1 MLQKNDLERSLKIW
15 GPIKSPI
22 SKKSIEL
29 WGKTE
34 PESVID
40 LYIMYIMLSKSLA
53 ITERVSFKRGNK
65 SRTGGH

>member
-15 GPIKSPI
+15 GPIRSPI

-34 PESVID
+34 PESVIN
-40 LYIMYIMLSKSLA
+40 LYMMLSKGLV
-53 ITERVSFKRGNK
+53 ITERVALKRGNK
-65 SRTGGH
+65 NRTRGH